1 MAESINLYDSIY
13 TLRDTRNRLKLALI
27 RLGMLE
33 GDWHEEEQLGDRT
46 DGGFSLLDC
55 RDAINNM
62 GGDATLTNRTR
73 MNVATKKRVKAY
85 DANLIASN
93 IKKGVTILGV
103 TGSYGGSGSTQ
114 TPRPYIWKYGTAT
127 APSTTPS
134 GKYSKL
140 IPKMA
145 ADSSLTLRPENIAK
159 GVDIMGVIGTYDYM
173 HMCGLHGYTAA
184 TSATRYEVNLESLP
198 YCPYSGYNTI
208 TEQNIKTGWIT
219 TNGRFDLNSDYF
231 TDGVRY
237 IVGAK
242 FGKNIYNH
250 DFMFLVLD
258 TLTYVTYVSNNWN
271 GWTTRYERYY
281 VNDPSSVLRVRHNSS
296 TSFPTLVIDLSGA
309 TYKLFDSNAP
319 SGSNVDID
327 IRFLTSADFEHMAS
341 AGGSPSGGTRQYHA
355 DIRW

>member
-1 MAESINLYDSIY
+1 MAESINLYNSIY
-13 TLRDTRNRLKLALI
+13 TIRDTRNRLKRALI

-62 GGDATLTNRTR
+62 GGDVTLTNRNR
-73 MNVATKKRVKAY
+73 INVATKKRVKAY

-103 TGSYGGSGSTQ
+103 TGSYGGSGSTL
-114 TPRPYIWKYGTAT
+114 TPRPYVWKYGTAT

-134 GKYSKL
+134 GRYSKL
-140 IPKMA
+140 TPKIA
-145 ADSSLTLRPENIAK
+145 ADSSLTLRPENIRK
-159 GVDIMGVIGTYDYM
+159 DVDIMGVIGTYDYM
-173 HMCGLHGYTAA
+173 HMCGLHGSTAA
-184 TSATRYEVNLESLP
+184 TSATRYEVNLESFP
-198 YCPYSGYNTI
+198 YCPYTGYDTV
-208 TEQNIKTGWIT
+208 TERDVQTGWIT
-219 TNGRFDLNSDYF
+219 TNGMFDLNSDHF
-231 TDGVRY
+231 TNNVNY
-237 IVGAK
+237 IIGAK
-242 FGKNIYNH
+242 FGKNLYNNNL
-250 DFMFLVLD
+250 MFLVLD
-258 TLTYVTYVSNNWN
+258 TLEYIPYVSTNWN
-271 GWTTRYERYY
+271 GWMPIYERYY

-309 TYKLFDSNAP
+309 TYKLFTSNVP

-327 IRFLTSADFEHMAS
+327 IRFLTSTDFEHMALD
-341 AGGSPSGGTRQYHA
+341 GGSPSGGTRQYHA

>member
-1 MAESINLYDSIY
+1 MAESINLYNSIY
-13 TLRDTRNRLKLALI
+13 TIRDTRNRLKRALI

-73 MNVATKKRVKAY
+73 MNVAMKKRVKAY

-114 TPRPYIWKYGTAT
+114 TPRTYFWKYGTAA
-127 APSTTPS
+127 APSTTPP
-134 GKYSKL
+134 GPYSKL
-140 IPKMA
+140 TPRMAA
-145 ADSSLTLRPENIAK
+145 ADSSLTLRPENIRK

-173 HMCGLHGYTAA
+173 HMCGLHGFTAA

-198 YCPYSGYNTI
+198 YCPYSGYDTI
-208 TEQNIKTGWIT
+208 TVQNIQTGWIT

-231 TDGVRY
+231 TDEVRY

-242 FGKNIYNH
+242 FGKNLYNSSR
-250 DFMFLVLD
+250 FLVLD

-271 GWTTRYERYY
+271 GWITRYERYY
-281 VNDPSSVLRVRHNSS
+281 VNEPSSVLGLRYNSA
-296 TSFPTLVIDLSGA
+296 TGFPTLTIDLSGA

-327 IRFLTSADFEHMAS
+327 IRFLTSTDFEHMALD
-341 AGGSPSGGTRQYHA
+341 GGSPSGGTRQYHA

>member
-13 TLRDTRNRLKLALI
+13 TLRDTRNRLKRALI

-62 GGDATLTNRTR
+62 GDDVTLTNRTR
-73 MNVATKKRVKAY
+73 MNVATKKRVIAY

-127 APSTTPS
+127 ALSTTPS

-140 IPKMA
+140 TPKM
-145 ADSSLTLRPENIAK
+145 ADSSLTLCPENIRK
-159 GVDIMGVIGTYDYM
+159 DVDIMGVIGTYDYM
-173 HMCGLHGYTAA
+173 HMSGLHGSTAA

-198 YCPYSGYNTI
+198 YCPYNGYNTI
-208 TEQNIKTGWIT
+208 TEQNIQIGWIT

-231 TDGVRY
+231 TNEVRY
-237 IVGAK
+237 IVGVN
-242 FGKNIYNH
+242 FGKNLYKYNT
-250 DFMFLVLD
+250 MVLILD
-258 TLTYVTYVSNNWN
+258 TLTYVTYIIPNQYT
-271 GWTTRYERYY
+271 GWITRYERYY
-281 VNDPSSVLRVRHNSS
+281 VNDPSSVLELRYNSA
-296 TSFPTLVIDLSGA
+296 TGFPTLTIDLSGA
-309 TYKLFDSNAP
+309 TYKLFDSNEP

-327 IRFLTSADFEHMAS
+327 IRFLTSADFEHMALD
-341 AGGSPSGGTRQYHA
+341 GGSPSGGTRQYHA